1 MSFGGEKGGK
11 GELSATAVLFGLL
24 ALFFWGG
31 SEMAFFAA
39 LRPPD
44 QLLNCWGFLKEPELR
59 GRKAF
64 LFFSPSVCGTHFVCV
79 QSVNLR
85 HMQEPP
91 PHL

>member
-59 GRKAF
+59 GRKVFF
-64 LFFSPSVCGTHFVCV
+64 LFFSVCLWDT
-79 QSVNLR
+79 
-85 HMQEPP
+85 
-91 PHL
+91 